1 MKIFSKKN
9 SENSQDI
16 LSVDMEINTRKVYK
30 NITKVKGRM
39 VPVIDW
45 RASLYINGNK
55 LDQDEVFVEEEFF
68 KSLLHPGKYPMFTC
82 TCGIFG
88 CGGYYVEVIHEDKSV
103 IWITE
108 QSPFEDRSIKSSNKF
123 IFSWDQM
130 IRFSEELVQKF
141 ENLNSL
147 MNTNDLDFSFDVERY
162 NRIIN
167 KAIDRKTINNN
178 F

>member
-1 MKIFSKKN
+1 M
-9 SENSQDI
+9 SE
-16 LSVDMEINTRKVYK
+16 
-30 NITKVKGRM
+30 
-39 VPVIDW
+39 
-45 RASLYINGNK
+45 
-55 LDQDEVFVEEEFF
+55 DEVFVEEEFF

-88 CGGYYVEVIHEDKSV
+88 CGGYHVEVIHGDKSV
-103 IWITE
+103 IWLTE

-123 IFSWDQM
+123 IFSWDQI

-141 ENLNSL
+141 ENLKSL
-147 MNTNDLDFSFDVERY
+147 MNTNDLDFGFDVERY

-167 KAIDRKTINNN
+167 KAIERKTINNN